1 MAVVPGARGDY
12 WESRGA
18 LLLWFAAL
26 SGPLAWALDQ
36 LISYSLVKPI
46 CAAGNKNLLT
56 MISLAALLLVIAG
69 AMVGWYCVRQL
80 PDAELD
86 GGRRTDR
93 SYFMALIGIGLNALI
108 AILILTAAVPR
119 FVLSPCE

>member
-1 MAVVPGARGDY
+1 MAVSHEARGDY
-12 WESRGA
+12 WEGRGA
-18 LLLWFAAL
+18 LLLWFAVM
-26 SGPLAWALDQ
+26 SGPVAWALDQ
-36 LISYSLVKPI
+36 LISYSLVKPV

-56 MISLAALLLVIAG
+56 MISLAALLLVVAGTWAG
-69 AMVGWYCVRQL
+69 AYCVRRL
-80 PDAELD
+80 PNAELE

-93 SYFMALIGIGLNALI
+93 SYFMALVGIALNALI